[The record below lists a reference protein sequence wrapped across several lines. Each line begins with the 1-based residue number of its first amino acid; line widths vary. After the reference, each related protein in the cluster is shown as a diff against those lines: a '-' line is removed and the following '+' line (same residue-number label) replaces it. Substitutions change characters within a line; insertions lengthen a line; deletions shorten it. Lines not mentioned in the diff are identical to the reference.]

1 MGSARIISVMAVV
14 TMAPSWADQ
23 LAALGTLVTACG
35 AVAAAIAAHL
45 ALGQLDETRR
55 DRHVQ
60 VIADLGRRWDDAQL
74 AAARRKQLEYLSVP
88 LSRKVEQW
96 LADPDTDSETMLL
109 LLRVP
114 NFFEDLAVMV
124 ESGSLDLRLVSKVF
138 RTIAFRQWQYW
149 EPSIRIIRD
158 RHGPGAYAQ
167 FEALVRQLEKLDLEV
182 RSTRGTIRASP

>member
-1 MGSARIISVMAVV
+1 MAVV
-14 TMAPSWADQ
+14 ALAPNWADQ
-23 LAALGTLVTACG
+23 LAAFGTLVTACG
-35 AVAAAIAAHL
+35 AVAAAVAAHL

-74 AAARRKQLEYLSVP
+74 AAARKKQLGYPSVP

-96 LADPDTDSETMLL
+96 LAHPDTDSEAMLL

-124 ESGSLDLRLVSKVF
+124 ESGSLDLRLVGKVF
-138 RTIAFRQWQYW
+138 KGIALAHWQYW

-158 RHGPGAYAQ
+158 YREPDAYAQ
-167 FEALVRQLEKLDLEV
+167 FETLVRQLQKLDREV
-182 RSTRGTIRASP
+182 RSGNGPPAASQ

>member
-1 MGSARIISVMAVV
+1 MAVV
-14 TMAPSWADQ
+14 AMAPNWADQ
-23 LAALGTLVTACG
+23 LAAFGTLMTAFG

-60 VIADLGRRWDDAQL
+60 VIADLGRRWDEPEL

-96 LADPDTDSETMLL
+96 LAHPDTDSEAMLL

-124 ESGSLDLRLVSKVF
+124 ESGSLDLSLVGKVF
-138 RTIAFRQWQYW
+138 RSIALAQWRYW
-149 EPSIRIIRD
+149 EPSVRIMRD
-158 RHGPGAYAQ
+158 YHGPRAYAQ
-167 FEALVRQLEKLDLEV
+167 FESLVRQLEKLESEV
-182 RSTRGTIRASP
+182 RSRHGSIRASP

>member
-1 MGSARIISVMAVV
+1 
-14 TMAPSWADQ
+14 
-23 LAALGTLVTACG
+23 VTACG
-35 AVAAAIAAHL
+35 AVAAAVAAHL

-60 VIADLGRRWDDAQL
+60 VIADLGRRWDGPEL

-96 LADPDTDSETMLL
+96 LGHPDTDSEAMLL

-124 ESGSLDLRLVSKVF
+124 ESGSLDLRLVGKVF
-138 RTIAFRQWQYW
+138 KSIAVMHWRYW
-149 EPSIRIIRD
+149 EPSIRVIRD
-158 RHGPGAYAQ
+158 RHGPRAYAQ
-167 FEALVRQLEKLDLEV
+167 FETLVRQLEKLD
-182 RSTRGTIRASP
+182 RR